1 MPVQKIPAE
10 VQQKLNALPAP
21 LLNTLF
27 DLAQFH
33 QFTPGDDMS
42 KHIQGVTQGLAN
54 ASEPGTR
61 SLYQDHLNAL
71 TNFQNYLYGNQP
83 YDASGSSI
91 FNAAPAQQQG
101 K

>member
-1 MPVQKIPAE
+1 MPVQKISPQ

-27 DLAQFH
+27 DLAKFH

-42 KHIQGVTQGLAN
+42 KQIQGVKQGLAN
-54 ASEPGTR
+54 ASEPGTQ

-71 TNFQNYLYGNQP
+71 TNFQNYLYGNAP
-83 YDASGSSI
+83 YDASGASI
-91 FNAAPAQQQG
+91 FDAAPQQQG